1 MRSPNFRNGVTWSY
15 TGYKAHF
22 NCSLLYHHNTRT
34 NELLKHQKWDKLI
47 FQQPEHL
54 ICTKKYLYHFGVNLH
69 SWWIPPIYMAKWQ
82 DFIPRPGKIKNNTNF
97 CLTIQLHICFFN
109 QWVTSTHLLWDC
121 WHILHDLIEIME
133 FSQIL
138 IIPAFYSIA
147 LENSCIAK
155 VQSGQISVKTGNIF
169 YLSMLNQICL

>member
-1 MRSPNFRNGVTWSY
+1 MITLISSLFKPVNMRSPNFRNGVTWSY

-69 SWWIPPIYMAKWQ
+69 SWWIPPIRQ
-82 DFIPRPGKIKNNTNF
+82 NDKISSPAPEKSK
-97 CLTIQLHICFFN
+97 TIQTFASQYNYIYVFSTNEWHLHTYYGIAGTFFMI
-109 QWVTSTHLLWDC
+109 WLKLWN
-121 WHILHDLIEIME
+121 LVR
-133 FSQIL
+133 F
-138 IIPAFYSIA
+138 
-147 LENSCIAK
+147 
-155 VQSGQISVKTGNIF
+155 
-169 YLSMLNQICL
+169 

>member
-1 MRSPNFRNGVTWSY
+1 MMDSTY
-15 TGYKAHF
+15 T
-22 NCSLLYHHNTRT
+22 
-34 NELLKHQKWDKLI
+34 
-47 FQQPEHL
+47 
-54 ICTKKYLYHFGVNLH
+54 
-69 SWWIPPIYMAKWQ
+69 AKWQ

-169 YLSMLNQICL
+169 YLSMLNQICCLYVERKSGVFLRSLTTYQILEELINLRLKCSF